1 MLGSHAQGCWH
12 PKTFEKAVVI
22 IIDALR
28 YDFTVP
34 FVSSPGNPQPHHYH
48 NGITALYETAV
59 EQPNNAFLRPFIAD
73 PPTTTLVRL
82 KGLTTGT
89 LPTFL
94 DAGSNFA
101 GTAIDEDNI
110 VGQLNAAGRRVV
122 HLGDDTWQAL
132 FPDSFDK
139 NLTRAYDSFNVWDL
153 HSVDNGVNEH
163 LMPLLQPG
171 NSSKWD
177 VIFGHYLGVDHAGHR
192 YGPDH
197 PAMAAKLKQ
206 MDTVVR
212 DIIRLLDDDTLL
224 VIMGDHGMDGKGDHG
239 GESDDEVQAALW
251 MYSKQPVF
259 GRSRKEFATPPATA
273 KERPVNQ
280 IDLVPT
286 LSLLLGL
293 PIPFNNLGGPIE
305 EAFIGKTGGDYANL
319 AAVNHLTASQIW
331 RYQLAYASFSKRDVT
346 TAARSAEL
354 FAKATLSWVG
364 YVGGYKN
371 ASQADWHSLAETFA
385 AYQASNLAT
394 CKALWARFDLVSI
407 GAGVV
412 VLLLTLMTFI
422 NLIGALQ
429 GDSIAWIREPTGPG
443 ALLLLSFCVA
453 GFSLSQMQEKLTIDW
468 PLSPSTSFRIF
479 LFLAAIFY
487 CFHTMSKSTQSVSLP
502 KSAWSWMLVLF
513 VLLQSAGFGS
523 NSFTIWEDEILLLF
537 LSTAGILF
545 IAQSLRLQTAEQRRH
560 GIWHSVIFLVAIRVA
575 AMSRLCREEQ
585 MPWGRSTYY
594 ASATSSTSAPWQLA
608 VSWVV
613 ALVLPDAIK
622 SYYTLT
628 HSYQGSLPIWLGVA
642 FRISILLIAVFWTLD
657 AADDGEWFVGI
668 SKETLKTVRMYV
680 AQFVLCLAAG
690 AGTAT
695 FAYMSPCIGISTWT
709 PPNRSAVTPAKGLS
723 KKSPEPVPEAQRRP
737 QIVVQGTKNLY
748 GSHYA
753 TLPLTVLLIPLLLV
767 QKPMGQGALA
777 LVVVAIFSML
787 EVIHLLSETP
797 SPPKAGRS
805 TAKSAR
811 PHNTANTTTA
821 LGPVLLALLGHFAY
835 FKTGHQATLASLQ
848 WDSAFIPL
856 RTIRY
861 PWSPLLVIM
870 NTFAGPILCA
880 AAVPATVLWRR
891 PYSFKADTE
900 DAPDAG
906 GVVISPPSSPNKS
919 ALNQNGSSK
928 VQVSSNGASDAA
940 QDQKQQV
947 DSREMER
954 NYLLTEVTRAHITH
968 ILVYATY
975 SLATTVLAGHLR
987 RHLMLYR
994 VFCPR
999 WMLGSAML
1007 IIAEV
1012 VGILVGVGG
1021 TRWTVGSV
1029 GGLFGW

>member
-1 MLGSHAQGCWH
+1 M
-12 PKTFEKAVVI
+12 I

-34 FVSSPGNPQPHHYH
+34 FTPTLEDSQPHHYH
-48 NGITALYETAV
+48 NGITVLHEIAAER
-59 EQPNNAFLRPFIAD
+59 PNNAFLRPFIAD

-110 VGQLNAAGRRVV
+110 VAQLNTAGRRVV

-163 LMPLLQPG
+163 LIPLLQPG
-171 NSSKWD
+171 NSSSWD

-206 MDTVVR
+206 MDTVIR
-212 DIIRLLDDDTLL
+212 NLIRLLAEDTLL

-251 MYSKQPVF
+251 MYAKQPVF
-259 GRSRKEFATPPATA
+259 GRSAQEFAKPSATA

-293 PIPFNNLGGPIE
+293 PIPFNNLGAPIE
-305 EAFIGKTGGDYANL
+305 EAFIGRNGIDFANL
-319 AAVNHLTASQIW
+319 ATVNRLTAAQIY
-331 RYQLAYASFSKRDVT
+331 RYQQGYALVSKPDAASNARLAELYVVATKSWDKYAESWTGVSQAEWT
-346 TAARSAEL
+346 ILARS
-354 FAKATLSWVG
+354 
-364 YVGGYKN
+364 
-371 ASQADWHSLAETFA
+371 FA
-385 AYQASNLAT
+385 AYQEGNLSA

-407 GAGVV
+407 GAGVI
-412 VLLLTLMTFI
+412 VLLAALITSIM
-422 NLIGALQ
+422 LIGALR
-429 GDSIAWIREPTGPG
+429 GSAFVWTWKLTWSGP
-443 ALLLLSFCVA
+443 LILLSLGVA
-453 GFSLSQMQEKLTIDW
+453 GFAQSRVQETFAIEW
-468 PLSPSTSFRIF
+468 PLTPSATFRAY
-479 LFLAAIFY
+479 LFFAGILICLRWTYTMLKAAR
-487 CFHTMSKSTQSVSLP
+487 SLLRP
-502 KSAWSWMLVLF
+502 KSFWSWLLVVF

-545 IAQSLRLQTAEQRRH
+545 LAQSLRLQTSAQRRH
-560 GIWHSVIFLVAIRVA
+560 GIWHSVIFLVSLRLA

-608 VSWVV
+608 ISWTV
-613 ALVLPDAIK
+613 ALLLPDIIK
-622 SYYTLT
+622 SYFKLT
-628 HSYQGSLPIWLGVA
+628 HSYQGSLPMWLGVA
-642 FRISILLIAVFWTLD
+642 FRICLFWIAVYWTLD
-657 AADDGEWFVGI
+657 AADDGEWFVDI
-668 SKETLKTVRMYV
+668 SKETLKTVRMYI
-680 AQFVLCLAAG
+680 AQLILFTAAG

-695 FAYMSPCIGISTWT
+695 FAYMSPCIGLTVVSPPTAPSSTST
-709 PPNRSAVTPAKGLS
+709 SKGLMA
-723 KKSPEPVPEAQRRP
+723 KVPEPVPDSQHRP

-748 GSHYA
+748 GSHFA

-767 QKPMGQGALA
+767 QKPMGQGALS
-777 LVVVAIFSML
+777 LVIIAILSML
-787 EVIHLLSETP
+787 EVLHLLS
-797 SPPKAGRS
+797 SPPLTTRNGQETTRTSSLSRS
-805 TAKSAR
+805 A
-811 PHNTANTTTA
+811 TTTA

-861 PWSPLLVIM
+861 PWSPLLVIL

-891 PYSFKADTE
+891 PYNFASDTE
-900 DAPDAG
+900 DAPDAKG
-906 GVVISPPSSPNKS
+906 IVLSPPSSPNRTVPN
-919 ALNQNGSSK
+919 LNGSSK
-928 VQVSSNGASDAA
+928 EGNSVQEHRN
-940 QDQKQQV
+940 QQQQLF
-947 DSREMER
+947 DRREAER
-954 NYLLTEVTRAHITH
+954 NDLLTDVMRAHIMH
-968 ILVYATY
+968 IFVYATY

-994 VFCPR
+994 IFCPR

-1007 IIAEV
+1007 VIAEL
-1012 VGILVGVGG
+1012 VGISIGIGG